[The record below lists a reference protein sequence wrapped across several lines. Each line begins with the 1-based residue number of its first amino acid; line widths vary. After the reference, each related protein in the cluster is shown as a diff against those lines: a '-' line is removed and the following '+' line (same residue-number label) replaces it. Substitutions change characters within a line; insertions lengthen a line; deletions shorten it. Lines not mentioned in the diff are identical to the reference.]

1 MGTAISQGDLWLMKH
16 NGWTHDHQD
25 GTVTSPA
32 RRDSPALANAGEVGR
47 LRSGM
52 GSVGGLTPCERWA
65 IEARIARIRASLQD
79 LVDRV
84 GRLRQEGGRSA
95 PGATSSALRPE

>member
-1 MGTAISQGDLWLMKH
+1 MKH

-32 RRDSPALANAGEVGR
+32 RPDSPVLANAGEAGR
-47 LRSGM
+47 VRSAT
-52 GSVGGLTPCERWA
+52 SSDGGLTPGERWA
-65 IEARIARIRASLQD
+65 IEARIARIKASLQD

-84 GRLRQEGGRSA
+84 GRLRQEGQRSA
-95 PGATSSALRPE
+95 LGATSSAPRPE

>member
-25 GTVTSPA
+25 GTVTSS
-32 RRDSPALANAGEVGR
+32 DSPALANAGEADR

-65 IEARIARIRASLQD
+65 IEARIARIKASLQD

-84 GRLRQEGGRSA
+84 GRLRHEGQRSA

>member
-25 GTVTSPA
+25 GTVTSSA
-32 RRDSPALANAGEVGR
+32 RPDSSALANAGEVGR

-52 GSVGGLTPCERWA
+52 GSVGGLTPCERWD

-84 GRLRQEGGRSA
+84 GRLHQEGGRSA